1 MKRST
6 PDVPEQRHSSSATSS
21 PPLLRRL
28 LRALVGLLSESTVR
42 FDAARSIALNR
53 GAAPFALSALPP
65 YPRDRLPPSH
75 KFIGDRRAAGEAD
88 RGGGSRAAVV
98 DATPMP
104 PAIVKPPTIAA
115 PPSIATRQQIPPRR
129 HPPRRVRIS
138 GRRTEHGG
146 TFCANKMMHS
156 RTRHSIPL
164 CPGHILTGIS
174 MQYQTM

>member
-28 LRALVGLLSESTVR
+28 LRALFGLLSESTVR

-65 YPRDRLPPSH
+65 YQRDRHPPSH
-75 KFIGDRRAAGEAD
+75 EFISDRPAAGKAD

-104 PAIVKPPTIAA
+104 PAIAGRLSIVKPPTIAA

-146 TFCANKMMHS
+146 TFCADKMMHMG
-156 RTRHSIPL
+156 TRHSIL
-164 CPGHILTGIS
+164 L
-174 MQYQTM
+174 